1 MDKAYGAIAGVGAIA
16 ILMIL
21 LGASNIFALS
31 PDQCRGL
38 IFTGI
43 SLISF
48 IVSGITF
55 SLHWIVGT
63 GVGVIAIVLFA
74 IGVSAFV

>member
-1 MDKAYGAIAGVGAIA
+1 MNQGSGAIAGVSAIA
-16 ILMIL
+16 ILMIV

-55 SLHWIVGT
+55 SLHWVVGT
-63 GVGVIAIVLFA
+63 VVGVIAIVLFA
-74 IGVSAFV
+74 IGVNALV